1 MPKVETIVRNP
12 IEYISTSSWGMN
24 GMEIIKHRNI
34 AYLNNA
40 IFELIEKVDE
50 LENKI
55 KELENEKM

>member
-1 MPKVETIVRNP
+1 MPKAETIVRNP

-24 GMEIIKHRNI
+24 GMEIIEHRNI

-40 IFELIEKVDE
+40 IFELIEKVDK

-55 KELENEKM
+55 KE